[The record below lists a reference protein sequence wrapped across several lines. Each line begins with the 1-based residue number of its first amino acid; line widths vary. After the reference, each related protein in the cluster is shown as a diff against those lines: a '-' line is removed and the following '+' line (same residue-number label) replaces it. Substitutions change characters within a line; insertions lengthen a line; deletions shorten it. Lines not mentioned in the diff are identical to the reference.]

1 MGMPE
6 TDPARRLLRH
16 PLGLIA
22 LGFGTGLSPL
32 APGTAAS
39 LAAWAAWSLL
49 LPAEPGL
56 RLASLLGFGLLA
68 WAAVR
73 FALRRLSAAD
83 PRAVVADEWLGMGMA
98 LVVAPPGLVG
108 EGAAFALYRLLD
120 GLKPW
125 PISRLERLPGAA
137 GVIAD
142 DLAAGL
148 AAGATVAVFAAW
160 LHGLQGG

>member
-1 MGMPE
+1 M
-6 TDPARRLLRH
+6 
-16 PLGLIA
+16 
-22 LGFGTGLSPL
+22 
-32 APGTAAS
+32 
-39 LAAWAAWSLL
+39 
-49 LPAEPGL
+49 
-56 RLASLLGFGLLA
+56 
-68 WAAVR
+68 R

-83 PRAVVADEWLGMGMA
+83 PRAVVADEWLGMGSA

-120 GLKPW
+120 VLKPW

-148 AAGATVAVFAAW
+148 AAGGAVAVFAAW